1 MRGQVK
7 AVNQVL
13 KGLDKVEVT
22 AEDFR
27 QALPAGGSPATP
39 AQMREDL
46 DECLDTL
53 TKGKDPNKVRIALQ

>member
-1 MRGQVK
+1 MRGLVR

-13 KGLDKVEVT
+13 KGLDKVEAT

-39 AQMREDL
+39 AQMREHL
-46 DECLDTL
+46 DECLDTP
-53 TKGKDPNKVRIALQ
+53 TKGEDPNKVRIELQ